1 MVVALFHRARTPFS
15 EQGGTVP
22 CPTRWSP
29 FHRCEKRRKTP
40 EQETQGK
47 AKPKRKAHT
56 YLRLS
61 IPTAKKRGT
70 SLFRKLFTPLG
81 WLGRN
86 TPCVVRWWGHRVLSS
101 GRGPRAAE
109 GTLSPSRSP
118 AASPSYET
126 FGWVPEGKIR
136 CYLSQRE
143 DVWGARYRLRIAQS
157 GALDTTRVQ
166 CQCRS
171 GLRRLRRPAL

>member
-1 MVVALFHRARTPFS
+1 MRCLTGPELPFLNRAGPYLVQHEGHLFSDAK
-15 EQGGTVP
+15 
-22 CPTRWSP
+22 
-29 FHRCEKRRKTP
+29 KRRKTP

-86 TPCVVRWWGHRVLSS
+86 TPCVVRWWGHRVLSA

-126 FGWVPEGKIR
+126 FGWVPEGKIW

-143 DVWGARYRLRIAQS
+143 GVWGARYRLRIAQS

-171 GLRRLRRPAL
+171 GPRRLRRPAL

>member
-1 MVVALFHRARTPFS
+1 MRCLTGPDLPFLNRAGPCLVQHVGRLFSDAK
-15 EQGGTVP
+15 
-22 CPTRWSP
+22 
-29 FHRCEKRRKTP
+29 KRRKTP
-40 EQETQGK
+40 EHETQK
-47 AKPKRKAHT
+47 KTNPNEKPTPT
-56 YLRLS
+56 YDFR

-86 TPCVVRWWGHRVLSS
+86 TPCVARWPGRRVLSA
-101 GRGPRAAE
+101 GQGPRATE
-109 GTLSPSRSP
+109 GTLSPRRSP
-118 AASPSYET
+118 AASPSYKT

-136 CYLSQRE
+136 CYLSQQE

-157 GALDTTRVQ
+157 GALDTTHVQ

-171 GLRRLRRPAL
+171 GPRRLRRPAL